1 LADTEDFL
9 LVCKGKNDGLFTFLF
24 TFFQLKDPRAVL
36 ELIAVMELGVV
47 GSSID
52 PHFVNDFEPAVAE
65 PTQRIG
71 VTAILLAV
79 MLIVS
84 LGPRTAG
91 QTLLSK
97 KMDGVAE
104 VLVTGPTLMTVTIF
118 SGAFGHR
125 GCTLRR
131 I

>member
-1 LADTEDFL
+1 
-9 LVCKGKNDGLFTFLF
+9 
-24 TFFQLKDPRAVL
+24 VL